1 MSQSAIP
8 HPTVRIRARSA
19 RQLLSIRELIEFK
32 SLFFRFAKRD
42 VILRYRQTA
51 LGVSWVVLQPLLAS
65 GILSFVFGTVAKL
78 SSNGVP
84 YFPFA
89 FAGFLGWNAFS
100 SVITKSTGSL
110 VSNSSLV
117 SKVYFPRILLPLSV
131 IGSTLVDA
139 AVGSVVMVVLLLIY
153 GLGVS
158 WTIVFVP
165 FLIMGFVLLA
175 AGIGCITA
183 ALAVPY
189 RDVAFVVPVMT
200 QLLLY
205 GSPIAYATSEVP
217 ASVRAFVRFNPLT
230 GYLDTMRWALL
241 PKQKLD
247 LSALVS
253 AGGLTVLLVLV
264 GLAVFSAFER
274 QFADVI

>member
-1 MSQSAIP
+1 
-8 HPTVRIRARSA
+8 
-19 RQLLSIRELIEFK
+19 
-32 SLFFRFAKRD
+32 
-42 VILRYRQTA
+42 
-51 LGVSWVVLQPLLAS
+51 VSWVVLQPLLAS
-65 GILSFVFGTVAKL
+65 GILTFVFGTVAKL
-78 SSNGVP
+78 SSGGVP

-89 FAGFLGWNAFS
+89 FAGFLGWNAFAS
-100 SVITKSTGSL
+100 IITKSTGSL

-131 IGSTLVDA
+131 VGSTIVDA
-139 AVGSVVMVVLLLIY
+139 AVGTVVMCVLLLIY
-153 GLGVS
+153 GLGIP

-165 FLIMGFVLLA
+165 LLLLGFVLLA

-205 GSPIAYATSEVP
+205 GSPVAYGISEVP
-217 ASVRAFVRFNPLT
+217 AAVRAFVRFNPLT
-230 GYLDTMRWALL
+230 GYLETMRWALV
-241 PKQKLD
+241 PNQKLD
-247 LSALVS
+247 VSAIVS
-253 AGGLTVLLVLV
+253 AGVLTVVLVFV
-264 GLAVFSAFER
+264 GLAVFAAFER